1 MIHHIHNTATATTL
15 GSYEATD
22 PADAVDLLAQDK
34 GFDGFA
40 DAVAGGALDP
50 DEMAVTAGGTGY
62 LWRAGQWQAGKFL

>member
-1 MIHHIHNTATATTL
+1 MIHHIHNTAASVTL

-40 DAVAGGALDP
+40 DAVADGALDP
-50 DEMAVTAGGTGY
+50 DEMAITAGETGY
-62 LWRAGQWQAGKFL
+62 AWRAGQWQEKKFA